1 MKTQIN
7 ILTVLFTGLLAWSTR
22 AADVNGTWLTEFDTP
37 VGHQKYV
44 FNFTN
49 ADGKITA
56 TADATSED
64 QPRKVTFTEVK
75 WEASTISFVES
86 LKFQDNDLR
95 IEYTGQVGTNEIQ
108 FNRKVGDFA
117 TEDFVAKRV
126 QSTTTPAPA
135 ATTDGALLPTLAAA
149 IQALNEKANYSWTST
164 NEIVDAPFPPMVTRG
179 QTEREGF
186 TILTAEGQ
194 DGEIEAVKKG
204 DKGVLKTED
213 VWQTAEEYRQA
224 NQGGQGPGRGFAGRL
239 LTQPVPVEDA
249 EDLLKGLKDLKAD
262 DDGLYTAE
270 LTDQAAKDNAGFF
283 GRQPRQGAPG
293 GFTPPEPKDAKG
305 TVKFWVKAGLL
316 IKFELHTSAK
326 ITFQDEDHDI
336 NRTATTEISDV
347 GSTKI
352 EVPDAAKSK
361 L

>member
-1 MKTQIN
+1 MSKCMARTIIV
-7 ILTVLFTGLLAWSTR
+7 ILLIALALFTVYRGH
-22 AADVNGTWLTEFDTP
+22 AA
-37 VGHQKYV
+37 
-44 FNFTN
+44 
-49 ADGKITA
+49 
-56 TADATSED
+56 
-64 QPRKVTFTEVK
+64 
-75 WEASTISFVES
+75 
-86 LKFQDNDLR
+86 
-95 IEYTGQVGTNEIQ
+95 
-108 FNRKVGDFA
+108 
-117 TEDFVAKRV
+117 
-126 QSTTTPAPA
+126 TPA
-135 ATTDGALLPTLAAA
+135 
-149 IQALNEKANYSWTST
+149 
-164 NEIVDAPFPPMVTRG
+164 
-179 QTEREGF
+179 
-186 TILTAEGQ
+186 
-194 DGEIEAVKKG
+194 AV
-204 DKGVLKTED
+204 
-213 VWQTAEEYRQA
+213 
-224 NQGGQGPGRGFAGRL
+224 
-239 LTQPVPVEDA
+239 DA